1 MKKYI
6 ELSIKGEDE
15 AIVAFVDGLKNYA
28 SDAFKFKELM

>member
-6 ELSIKGEDE
+6 ELSIEGEDE

-28 SDAFKFKELM
+28 SDAFKFSQ